1 MLQQKLY
8 TAFLNSETAEESWA
22 GGRSALAALAV
33 SKRFIRHKLSN
44 RWSDVKSFNKVAET
58 CLCCDY
64 QVMKKICDHPSLL
77 TLRAANDIAEGMEGI
92 LDSAD
97 VATAEDL
104 TKSLAGM
111 IQDDDSLGAPSCKI
125 VFLMALLVTVS
136 TLVIP
141 QLLSCNFPFVASPLG
156 SITFCLHSFATDTY
170 HILLIPAREIK
181 LHKTITYMVLK
192 CRRI

>member
-1 MLQQKLY
+1 LKSEVFPESEDRSDQKLSRKNDLIVWLRPSEYQRKLY

-33 SKRFIRHKLSN
+33 
-44 RWSDVKSFNKVAET
+44 
-58 CLCCDY
+58 
-64 QVMKKICDHPSLL
+64 MKKICDHPSLL
-77 TLRAANDIAEGMEGI
+77 TVRAANDIAEGMEGI
-92 LDSAD
+92 LDSDD

-111 IQDDDSLGAPSCKI
+111 IQDDYSTVAPSCKI

-156 SITFCLHSFATDTY
+156 SITFCLQSFATDTY
-170 HILLIPAREIK
+170 HILLIPA
-181 LHKTITYMVLK
+181 
-192 CRRI
+192 